1 MNILLKKTIESFWLI
16 ILTSIMFTCSICMAQ
31 EVHFEHIVIDEKA
44 IGHREVGDIDGDG
57 FNDIAAVDY
66 PMLVWYEHPDWKKH
80 IMVDISRFDDFK
92 TYRACDMELADID
105 GDDDLDVVGRI
116 GIPESDREGMNCW
129 FENPGP
135 NGNPAKDTWKRHN
148 IGATEYVKDIEVRDF
163 NNDDKPD
170 IVVRTNT
177 RVCVYLQRKPDS
189 WTPILINIHD
199 HEGMEA
205 GDLDRDGDPDIVLN
219 GFWLETPGNPEKGK
233 WIEHNIDKKWWN
245 QKTGSWTDNNCK
257 VSIADMN
264 KDGRLDVLLS
274 HSEKAGYPISWYEA
288 PGDPTKSPWKEHV
301 IGRID
306 KCHSLKAADF
316 DKDGDLDV
324 LAAEMPNIPGEAPHP
339 VVIFI
344 NKGDCLKWEQQTLA
358 NYGNYSAQTGDIDND
373 GDIDIIGLRNHN
385 RAPIELWRNKTGDNK
400 LSLDD
405 WTYIEVD
412 NKRGKWGDW
421 DKPEWLRYFGLA
433 MTDVN
438 GDGYKDIIAGRYFY
452 RNPGGDMTGSW
463 SRIMFDSNVD
473 AMLALDVDGDM
484 FADAIAE
491 ALPDVLWLEAENM
504 QGGSWKVTKIGTA
517 PKTGHVNG
525 QGYMLAQIIAGG
537 KPEVLLAAEDG
548 IYCFEVPKAP
558 EKGHWPK
565 TRIASETMDEGI
577 GVGDLDGDG
586 DTDIVTG
593 YQHDDTYSVVW
604 FVNPG
609 DGSGDWPRRTVGP
622 SDHAPDR
629 IILAEMNGDGRLDI
643 VVSEERWPGKEPD
656 ANLYW
661 YEQMPEIT
669 FRRHLV
675 VTEYSLN
682 NLDVADLDGDGDMDI
697 ITCEHKGPRA
707 KQRLQIFENEGKGK
721 FTEHIIDR
729 GKESHLGARLAD
741 MDNDGDYDIVSAAWD
756 YPEFLHLWRNNA
768 VSVQKDNP
776 ITIQWQHLST
786 RTADIEYPDVGRQ
799 AASLVLDIDQ
809 DGIDDFVIAGWSDQ
823 TSMVWFKRHG
833 DQWKRYLID
842 QRRSHI
848 EAGGTYCDIDG
859 DGDLDILQ
867 GGSWATNEVWWWEN
881 PCPAFDPQVPWLRHT
896 IKDSGA
902 KQHHDQVFGDF
913 DGDGANE
920 LVFWNQQAR
929 KLWMADIPAE
939 PREQDNWNFTEIWSW
954 PKTFKYEGFAAVDM
968 DLDGTC
974 DLIGGGMWF
983 KYLGDKKFQAN
994 LVDAQYGSSRSAAG
1008 DLIKGGRP
1016 EIVLGSGDTVGPLN
1030 LYRFADGTWHKST
1043 LIEVVDH
1050 GHSLQIADIDGD
1062 GNTDIFTAEMA
1073 HWHNGE
1079 NPDAKLWIL
1088 YGDGKG
1094 DFRITELKAAEGLG
1108 NHESKLGDL
1117 DGDGDLDIL
1126 QKPFELDDPREN
1138 IDIWLNNGAAHISRP
1153 WKRDDYKYRTLI
1165 RVGAAGYARR
1175 DKPVEIE
1182 IDFSRLLQRLDKSDF
1197 IDPQQIILY
1206 EQHEQQKRG
1215 LARVP
1220 FQFDRDVEYQPWTDT
1235 KGTLTFILDGVTAP
1249 HQVRH
1254 FELYFGDLNG
1264 FRADKFPATISPVS
1278 VQRVQEHEGQES
1290 YCVAAQNAIYYYHK
1304 FGAGFAS
1311 LEDRD
1316 SYDWLSYNPG
1326 VGPESQSGSG
1336 GKYRGTPN
1344 MGHPEGYCHPG
1355 EAVSDTC
1362 ILSMGPIKAAL
1373 ESQSHDGKMHC
1384 RWDIFPRYARMTVL
1398 KMRLPYWF
1406 LYEGTPGGKLD
1417 MLTDKCIR
1425 VHGQEYIITRADEK
1439 WQGDVQTSE
1448 GLEWLAFTDPPLNR
1462 SMYIVH
1468 HEDDEAIDSYWPM
1481 NQEMTVFGFGR
1492 LGLNKYMRAT
1502 PACFTLG
1509 LTDSTDADQIHTA
1522 VNNACQPLYIAFG
1535 PVEAREQ
1542 SDGSWSCRG
1551 ESVGP
1556 DQADSQKY
1564 VN

>member
-1 MNILLKKTIESFWLI
+1 MNILLKKIIESFWLI
-16 ILTSIMFTCSICMAQ
+16 ILTSIMFTCSICEAQ
-31 EVHFEHIVIDEKA
+31 EIHFEHVVIDKKA

-80 IMVDISRFDDFK
+80 IVVDISQFDDFK

-105 GDDDLDVVGRI
+105 GDDDLDIVGRI

-129 FENPGP
+129 FENPRP
-135 NGNPAKDTWKRHN
+135 HGNPAKDTWKRHN

-163 NNDDKPD
+163 DNDDKPD

-177 RVCVYLQRKPDS
+177 KVCVYLQRKPDS
-189 WTPILINIHD
+189 WTPISINIHD

-219 GFWLETPGNPEKGK
+219 GFWLETPGNPGKGK

-257 VSIADMN
+257 VSVADMN

-274 HSEKAGYPISWYEA
+274 HSEKAGYPICWYEA

-301 IGRID
+301 IGQLD
-306 KCHSLKAADF
+306 KCHNLKAADF

-344 NKGDCLKWEQQTLA
+344 NISDCLKWEQQTLA
-358 NYGNYSAQTGDIDND
+358 NYGNYSAQAGDIDND

-385 RAPIELWRNKTGDNK
+385 RAPIELWRNKTSDNK

-412 NKRGKWGDW
+412 NSRGKWGDW

-473 AMLALDVDGDM
+473 AMLALDVDSDM

-491 ALPDVLWLEAENM
+491 ALPDVLWLEAEDI
-504 QGGSWKVTKIGTA
+504 QGDSWKVTKIGTA

-593 YQHDDTYSVVW
+593 HQHD
-604 FVNPG
+604 
-609 DGSGDWPRRTVGP
+609 
-622 SDHAPDR
+622 
-629 IILAEMNGDGRLDI
+629 
-643 VVSEERWPGKEPD
+643 EERWPGKEPD

-697 ITCEHKGPRA
+697 ITCEHKGPKA
-707 KQRLQIFENEGKGK
+707 KQRLQVFENEGKGK
-721 FTEHIIDR
+721 FTEHIVDR
-729 GKESHLGARLAD
+729 GKESHLGARVAD

-768 VSVQKDNP
+768 VGVQKDTP
-776 ITIQWQHLST
+776 TTIRWQHLST

-799 AASLVLDIDQ
+799 AASLILDIDQ
-809 DGIDDFVIAGWSDQ
+809 DGID
-823 TSMVWFKRHG
+823 
-833 DQWKRYLID
+833 
-842 QRRSHI
+842 
-848 EAGGTYCDIDG
+848 
-859 DGDLDILQ
+859 
-867 GGSWATNEVWWWEN
+867 
-881 PCPAFDPQVPWLRHT
+881 
-896 IKDSGA
+896 
-902 KQHHDQVFGDF
+902 
-913 DGDGANE
+913 
-920 LVFWNQQAR
+920 
-929 KLWMADIPAE
+929 
-939 PREQDNWNFTEIWSW
+939 
-954 PKTFKYEGFAAVDM
+954 
-968 DLDGTC
+968 
-974 DLIGGGMWF
+974 
-983 KYLGDKKFQAN
+983 
-994 LVDAQYGSSRSAAG
+994 
-1008 DLIKGGRP
+1008 
-1016 EIVLGSGDTVGPLN
+1016 
-1030 LYRFADGTWHKST
+1030 
-1043 LIEVVDH
+1043 
-1050 GHSLQIADIDGD
+1050 
-1062 GNTDIFTAEMA
+1062 
-1073 HWHNGE
+1073 
-1079 NPDAKLWIL
+1079 
-1088 YGDGKG
+1088 
-1094 DFRITELKAAEGLG
+1094 
-1108 NHESKLGDL
+1108 
-1117 DGDGDLDIL
+1117 
-1126 QKPFELDDPREN
+1126 
-1138 IDIWLNNGAAHISRP
+1138 IWLNKGTAHISQP

-1165 RVGAAGYARR
+1165 RVGAAGYARQ

-1182 IDFSRLLQRLDKSDF
+1182 IDFSKLLRRLGKSDF
-1197 IDPQQIILY
+1197 IDPQQIVLY
-1206 EQHEQQKRG
+1206 EQRKGG
-1215 LARVP
+1215 LTRVP
-1220 FQFDRDVEYQPWTDT
+1220 FQFDRDVDFHPWTDA
-1235 KGTLTFILDGVTAP
+1235 KGTLTFILDASTAP
-1249 HQVRH
+1249 HQVRR
-1254 FELYFGDLNG
+1254 FELYFGDRNG
-1264 FRADKFPATISPVS
+1264 FRPDKLPAIAPLVS
-1278 VQRVQEHEGQES
+1278 VQRVEEHEGQAS
-1290 YCVAAQNAIYYYHK
+1290 YCVAAQNAVYYYHK

-1316 SYDWLSYNPG
+1316 GNDWLSYNPG
-1326 VGPESQSGSG
+1326 VGPESRSGSG

-1362 ILSMGPIKAAL
+1362 ILSMGPIKATL

-1384 RWDIFPRYARMTVL
+1384 LWDIFPRYARMTVL

-1417 MLTDKCIR
+1417 M
-1425 VHGQEYIITRADEK
+1425 
-1439 WQGDVQTSE
+1439 
-1448 GLEWLAFTDPPLNR
+1448 P
-1462 SMYIVH
+1462 
-1468 HEDDEAIDSYWPM
+1468 
-1481 NQEMTVFGFGR
+1481 MTVFGFGR

-1502 PACFTLG
+1502 PAYFTLG

-1522 VNNACQPLYIAFG
+1522 VNNACQPLNIALG
-1535 PVEAREQ
+1535 PVEARGQ
-1542 SDGSWSCRG
+1542 TDGSWSCR
-1551 ESVGP
+1551 EVSVGP
-1556 DQADSQKY
+1556 GQLVHANMSIEVKEESHGNFKY
-1564 VN
+1564 ERNVAASTQRRLCCRSVQHPGL